1 MKCCATLQL
10 NDHLLVNTPTLTKSA
25 SISAKPAAPNFS
37 AVKPSFTLDAAGH
50 RSTLQLQMM
59 LLSSLKID
67 HYFHVLELKC
77 DVLHAVHT

>member
-1 MKCCATLQL
+1 MKCYATLQP
-10 NDHLLVNTPTLTKSA
+10 NDHLLVNTLTLTKSA
-25 SISAKPAAPNFS
+25 SISAKRAAPNFS

-50 RSTLQLQMM
+50 LSMLQLQMM

-67 HYFHVLELKC
+67 HYFHALELKC